1 MKKLSLLLIF
11 LSFCVA
17 ADDYPPV
24 KPTNN
29 NNLVT
34 SNNVVKNDNR
44 VTNSNKYSHSYEDN
58 SANYSFESP
67 EISSNNYG
75 GVSCA
80 QPTLGVGGYGD
91 NAGERGGFIG
101 LSIPL
106 GDDTCSKMAKLKAQE
121 LKWRA
126 QERALKMIPYCTKFV
141 LQIKDGAAK
150 ELVELRDFCRS
161 AGL

>member
-1 MKKLSLLLIF
+1 MKKLPLLLIF
-11 LSFCVA
+11 LSFGVA

-24 KPTNN
+24 KPA

-34 SNNVVKNDNR
+34 SNNVVKNNNH
-44 VTNSNKYSHSYEDN
+44 VTNTNKYNHSYEDN
-58 SANYSFESP
+58 SYSFESP
-67 EISSNNYG
+67 DISSNNYG
-75 GVSCA
+75 GVSCS
-80 QPTLGVGGYGD
+80 QPTLGIGGYGD

-106 GDDTCSKMAKLKAQE
+106 GDDTCSKMAKLKEQE
-121 LKWRA
+121 LKWQSR
-126 QERALKMIPYCTKFV
+126 ERVFKMIQYCTKFV
-141 LQIKDGAAK
+141 LSIKDTASK